1 MLQSQLQDVASG
13 SIPLLLLAVVARSV
27 RHLRSLLLALLHS
40 LRLSRSIHRAAS
52 DSSVDAGLIGSGLA
66 GLIVL
71 ADHLN
76 QNRLSSCRCPAPA
89 APGGSGLGLG
99 SPDCVV
105 CLSAMREGEQV
116 RELGCRHVFHKACLD
131 GWLQHL
137 NFNCPLCR
145 SPLAASGEPADATG
159 RRVGGELVEWFS
171 LR

>member
-1 MLQSQLQDVASG
+1 MLQSQLHDVSSD

-52 DSSVDAGLIGSGLA
+52 DSVDAGLIGSGLA

-76 QNRLSSCRCPAPA
+76 QNRLSSRRCPPGPA
-89 APGGSGLGLG
+89 G

-105 CLSAMREGEQV
+105 CLSALREGEQV
-116 RELGCRHVFHKACLD
+116 RELGCHHVFHKACLD

-137 NFNCPLCR
+137 NFSCPLCR
-145 SPLAASGEPADATG
+145 SPLAASSGEPAEAAG

>member
-1 MLQSQLQDVASG
+1 MLQSQLHDVSSD

-27 RHLRSLLLALLHS
+27 HHLRSLLLALLHS
-40 LRLSRSIHRAAS
+40 LRLSGSIHPAAS
-52 DSSVDAGLIGSGLA
+52 APASSDAGLIGSGLA

-71 ADHLN
+71 ADQLN
-76 QNRLSSCRCPAPA
+76 QNRLSSRRCA
-89 APGGSGLGLG
+89 AGPGGGLGA
-99 SPDCVV
+99 PDCVV
-105 CLSAMREGEQV
+105 CLSAMRQGEQV

-137 NFNCPLCR
+137 NFSCPLCR
-145 SPLAASGEPADATG
+145 SPLASSGEAVDAAG